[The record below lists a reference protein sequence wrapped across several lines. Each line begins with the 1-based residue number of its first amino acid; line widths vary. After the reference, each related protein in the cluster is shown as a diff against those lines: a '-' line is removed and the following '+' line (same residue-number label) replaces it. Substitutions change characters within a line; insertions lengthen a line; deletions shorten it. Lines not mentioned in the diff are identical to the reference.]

1 METNLPEKYIN
12 TKVTA
17 GFFLLL
23 IVAVLAFGF
32 NYFSVVKH
40 LINQPSDDPLG
51 VRLVLLN
58 ELVFK
63 IQEADR
69 AARIYTLTGL
79 QSDYRKHEAYN
90 DSINTI
96 FNRLEDVFSDS
107 LFIKKIDTL
116 RVLYDQKKQ
125 QTRQLFDLSEI
136 NRYRQRYGEVLS
148 ILPDSLNYQISQ
160 ITYSRLNVDSI
171 STKNS
176 TDSEDQLTFFGR
188 IARFL
193 TGSGTKEEAP
203 EVTPKS
209 PRISQIID
217 SSLITRKRK
226 DPALEKIREQLKV
239 IEEQDKRFF
248 NLLLAREQ
256 SLISLGDKLTGTIRQ
271 IILQLQEEAVI
282 ESSRYQK
289 SLIGMRHDLINKLVF
304 LGLSALIIIT
314 VFVLWINR
322 DLRKSRRLKEQLV
335 QSREKI
341 ESLMKVKERFL
352 ADMSHEIRTPLTSII
367 GFSELLKPDSHS
379 AQIIH
384 SSAHHLLTLVND
396 ILDNSRLNEGKL
408 NLHNESITPEHL
420 IREVWESFRQKAGQK
435 GLTFTYA
442 VDENMPV
449 FIGDKTRLRQILFN
463 LVGNAVKFTEEGK
476 VSISLEKDNDEILC
490 KVADTGPGISDTN
503 PATIFEEFSRPGP
516 ASQKEK
522 SGTGLGLAI
531 SKKLVEAMNG
541 TIDFRNNQD
550 KGCTF
555 WFRVPLI
562 PAQNTGKNTETEPV
576 FPPQSTGILVVDD
589 DPLIVQLLEG
599 FMQNS
604 AQIKGTDNP
613 EKALKIIEKE
623 NFDLIITDYRMPA
636 ANGIEFIKEIR
647 KKSTVPVILLS
658 AAANQKVIE
667 ETGRFE
673 NVTFLPKPFSRND
686 LLNSIESL
694 KKTVITA
701 PENTGCKINP
711 VHSLF
716 DLTEILNFTGDDK
729 EFFSSVVSSFVN
741 DTRKNIKI
749 LTGLIRKKEYGN
761 IPEHAHKMLTG
772 FRQFGI
778 KEGVTILKGIEIMG
792 KKQGYAS
799 QLKMALK
806 RLKKLWRQVEHQMK
820 ELQE

>member
-476 VSISLEKDNDEILC
+476 VSISLEKDNDE
-490 KVADTGPGISDTN
+490 
-503 PATIFEEFSRPGP
+503 
-516 ASQKEK
+516 
-522 SGTGLGLAI
+522 
-531 SKKLVEAMNG
+531 
-541 TIDFRNNQD
+541 
-550 KGCTF
+550 
-555 WFRVPLI
+555 
-562 PAQNTGKNTETEPV
+562 
-576 FPPQSTGILVVDD
+576 
-589 DPLIVQLLEG
+589 
-599 FMQNS
+599 
-604 AQIKGTDNP
+604 
-613 EKALKIIEKE
+613 
-623 NFDLIITDYRMPA
+623 
-636 ANGIEFIKEIR
+636 
-647 KKSTVPVILLS
+647 
-658 AAANQKVIE
+658 
-667 ETGRFE
+667 
-673 NVTFLPKPFSRND
+673 
-686 LLNSIESL
+686 
-694 KKTVITA
+694 
-701 PENTGCKINP
+701 
-711 VHSLF
+711 
-716 DLTEILNFTGDDK
+716 
-729 EFFSSVVSSFVN
+729 
-741 DTRKNIKI
+741 
-749 LTGLIRKKEYGN
+749 
-761 IPEHAHKMLTG
+761 
-772 FRQFGI
+772 
-778 KEGVTILKGIEIMG
+778 
-792 KKQGYAS
+792 
-799 QLKMALK
+799 
-806 RLKKLWRQVEHQMK
+806 
-820 ELQE
+820 